1 MKKRSFEEWKKQVDQ
16 AINQICGLSS
26 DDLPDQPYRDWCEDG
41 VSPATAARRAVRYAQ
56 EG

>member
-16 AINQICGLSS
+16 AINRICGLSS
-26 DDLPDQPYRDWCEDG
+26 DDLPDQPYRDWYEEG
-41 VSPATAARRAVRYAQ
+41 VPTATAARRAVRYAQ